1 MRAPED
7 IVKGL
12 PIRVWTGRAWEKDL
26 ERGRRNDS
34 EDAEESDTTPLLRI
48 REPTSE
54 NELSTQGYGSTLN
67 AEPSTSAPRGP
78 RLTVPALREQSN
90 FDLDDEE
97 VIPEEEDQGTIRRSP
112 VPLPS
117 SPTLPLS
124 VPIPQH
130 SHEDPIES
138 EEAIPRPPWFTSQ
151 SECAICLSD
160 FEIGDRVR
168 VLPCG
173 HVFHLEEV
181 DPWLIKQR
189 RVVSILLY
197 LRFDLRPYHSF
208 SSAQYVNTT

>member
-26 ERGRRNDS
+26 ERGRRNDCEGAQES
-34 EDAEESDTTPLLRI
+34 ETAPLLRI
-48 REPTSE
+48 REPASQTEPS
-54 NELSTQGYGSTLN
+54 SHGYGSTLD
-67 AEPSTSAPRGP
+67 AEPSTSAPRGA
-78 RLTVPALREQSN
+78 RLTVPTSREQSKVN
-90 FDLDDEE
+90 LDDKE
-97 VIPEEEDQGTIRRSP
+97 VVHEEEEQRTIRPSP
-112 VPLPS
+112 IPLPP
-117 SPTLPLS
+117 SPTQPLS
-124 VPIPQH
+124 APIPQH
-130 SHEDPIES
+130 PHEDSSES
-138 EEAIPRPPWFTSQ
+138 DEAIPRPPWFTSQ

-189 RVVSILLY
+189 RVVSIL
-197 LRFDLRPYHSF
+197 
-208 SSAQYVNTT
+208 